1 MIEQPYMTKRLGQVE
16 TSSMLLQLDG
26 YRYPDAYR
34 WLRLQ
39 GFRGFSPW
47 RCIDDIDEAT
57 TIRKEFLLEVAGGSI
72 SVRDMLPFAR
82 AEPEDEFA
90 GFIQRDGEVTGEVC
104 VAHLT
109 FRGSAEIADYPSH
122 TVYPSLWDWLS
133 MVIDKTR
140 DLCEPQTVA
149 DLEASL
155 RR

>member
-1 MIEQPYMTKRLGQVE
+1 MIMRPVKVE
-16 TSSMLLQLDG
+16 TASMLLELDG

-39 GFRGFSPW
+39 GFRGLLPW
-47 RCIDDIDEAT
+47 RCIDDVDEAT

-72 SVRDMLPFAR
+72 AVRDILPFAR

-90 GFIQRDGEVTGEVC
+90 GFLQRQGQVTGEVC

-109 FRGSAEIADYPSH
+109 FRGASEVSGYPSH
-122 TVYPSLWDWLS
+122 TVYPSLWDWLA
-133 MVIDKTR
+133 MVIAQTR
-140 DLCEPQTVA
+140 ELCEPQTVA

-155 RR
+155 LP